1 MAPAA
6 APAAADPEGVRRGRL
21 GFLEAPT
28 RFLLFTGKGGVGKT
42 SLGCASAVVLADR
55 GARVL
60 LVSTDPASNL
70 DEVLGVKLSGQPR
83 PVPGVPRLDAF
94 NIDPE
99 AAAKAY
105 RERAVGPYR
114 SVLPEAAVVQMEEQ
128 LSGACTVE
136 IAAFDEFAR
145 LLGDSSVAGYDH
157 VILDTAPTGH
167 TLRLLALPSAW
178 EGFLGANQTGSTCIG
193 PLSALGGQ
201 RALYVC
207 AVAALEDQ
215 ALTTVVLVTRPET
228 SAIAEA
234 ERTSHELLALR
245 IPGQRL
251 VVNGVF
257 HPSGPGDPLASAY
270 AIQCEQALAALPEGL
285 RAFPREEVPLVA
297 YDLVG
302 VDALRSFASG
312 APASSAHD
320 EGASMPLPTLPAQG
334 LDSLVDELV
343 ASGHGLV
350 MVMGKGGV
358 GKTTVAAAIAVELA
372 RRGQKVHLTTTDPA
386 AHVVAAIGVG
396 VDGLRVSR
404 IDPVAA
410 TDAYVAHALETSGAG
425 LDAGARALLEEDLRS
440 PCTQEIAV
448 FQAFSRTVA
457 EAKRGFVVLD
467 TAPTGHTLLL
477 LDATGSY
484 HRDVMRN
491 AEKAKGPVHLIT
503 PLMRLQDPAYT
514 KVLVVALPET
524 TPVQEAERLQ
534 ADLRRAGIEPWV
546 WILNRSLAA
555 ANPTDPV
562 LRARALL
569 ELVHIEHVR
578 SEVARRVTVLPW
590 VAEPPIGPDG
600 LHALAS
606 GTTITMETA
615 CQNLAS

>member
-1 MAPAA
+1 MDRAA
-6 APAAADPEGVRRGRL
+6 AERADTRSERL
-21 GFLEAPT
+21 GFLESPT

-42 SLGCASAVVLADR
+42 SLACASAVTLADR

-70 DEVLGVKLSGQPR
+70 DEVLGVRLSGEPR
-83 PVPGVPRLDAF
+83 PVPGVPRLHAF
-94 NIDPE
+94 NIDPD

-114 SVLPEAAVVQMEEQ
+114 SLLPEAAVVQMEEQ

-145 LLGDSSVAGYDH
+145 LLGDSDAAAYDH

-178 EGFLGANQTGSTCIG
+178 EGFLGTNQTGSTCIG

-201 RALYVC
+201 RALYAS
-207 AVAALEDQ
+207 AVAALED
-215 ALTTVVLVTRPET
+215 ATRTSVILVTRPES

-234 ERTSHELLALR
+234 ERTSRELLALR
-245 IPGQRL
+245 ITGQRL

-257 HPSGPGDPLASAY
+257 RPSAGGDPLASAY
-270 AIQCEQALAALPEGL
+270 AEQGERALEELPESLRGL
-285 RAFPREEVPLVA
+285 LLDEVPLVGH
-297 YDLVG
+297 DLVG
-302 VDALRSFASG
+302 VDALRMLASG
-312 APASSAHD
+312 VPASSVGVEESFH
-320 EGASMPLPTLPAQG
+320 SLPAQG
-334 LDSLVDELV
+334 LMGLVDELV
-343 ASGHGLV
+343 ESGHGLV

-358 GKTTVAAAIAVELA
+358 GKTTVAAAVAVELT
-372 RRGQKVHLTTTDPA
+372 RRGRKVHLTTTDPA
-386 AHVVAAIGVG
+386 AHVLSTVGDG

-404 IDPVAA
+404 IDPVTA
-410 TDAYVAHALETSGAG
+410 TEAYVAHVLETSGAG
-425 LDAGARALLEEDLRS
+425 LDANAHALLEEDLRS

-448 FQAFSRTVA
+448 FRAFSRTVA

-484 HRDVMRN
+484 HRDVMRT
-491 AEKAKGPVHLIT
+491 ASKGPGRVVT
-503 PLMRLQDPAYT
+503 PLMRVQDPAYT

-524 TPVQEAERLQ
+524 TPISEAERLQ
-534 ADLRRAGIEPWV
+534 ADLRRARIEPWAWV
-546 WILNRSLAA
+546 LNRSLAA
-555 ANPTDPV
+555 AVPTDPV
-562 LRARALL
+562 LRARAAL
-569 ELVHIEHVR
+569 ELAHVER
-578 SEVARRVTVLPW
+578 VRREISARVTVLPW
-590 VAEPPIGPDG
+590 LAEPPVGPDR

-606 GTTITMETA
+606 GAAHPIESVFGA
-615 CQNLAS
+615 VSPASTGGQL

>member
-1 MAPAA
+1 M
-6 APAAADPEGVRRGRL
+6 RKGRL
-21 GFLEAPT
+21 GFLESST

-42 SLGCASAVVLADR
+42 SLACASAVALADR

-70 DEVLGVKLSGQPR
+70 DEVLGVRLSGEPLE
-83 PVPGVPRLDAF
+83 VPGVPRLHAF

-99 AAAKAY
+99 TAAKAY
-105 RERAVGPYR
+105 RERVVGPYR
-114 SVLPEAAVVQMEEQ
+114 TLLPETAVAQMEEQ

-145 LLGDSSVAGYDH
+145 LLADTGAAAYDH

-178 EGFLGANQTGSTCIG
+178 EGFLATNQTGTTCIG

-201 RALYVC
+201 RALYAS
-207 AVAALEDQ
+207 AVAALED
-215 ALTTVVLVTRPET
+215 ATLATVVLVTRPET

-234 ERTSHELLALR
+234 ERTSGELLALR
-245 IPGQRL
+245 IAGQRL

-257 HPSGPGDPLASAY
+257 RPSAGGDPLASAY
-270 AIQCEQALAALPEGL
+270 ADQSARALESLPESL
-285 RAFPREEVPLVA
+285 RAFPRDEVPLVGH
-297 YDLVG
+297 DLVG

-312 APASSAHD
+312 VPPASDPGAAASA
-320 EGASMPLPTLPAQG
+320 SLPPLPG
-334 LDSLVDELV
+334 LGLASLVDELV

-358 GKTTVAAAIAVELA
+358 GKTTVAAAVAVQLA
-372 RRGQKVHLTTTDPA
+372 RRGQKAHLTTTDPA
-386 AHVVAAIGVG
+386 AHVLATVGDG

-404 IDPVAA
+404 IDPIAA
-410 TDAYVAHALETSGAG
+410 TNAYVAHVLETSGAG
-425 LDAGARALLEEDLRS
+425 LDADARALLEEDLRS

-484 HRDVMRN
+484 HRDIMRT
-491 AEKAKGPVHLIT
+491 AAKGPGRVVT

-514 KVLVVALPET
+514 RVLVVALPET
-524 TPVQEAERLQ
+524 TPVQEAEHLQ
-534 ADLRRAGIEPWV
+534 SDLRRAGIEPWAWV
-546 WILNRSLAA
+546 LNRSLAA
-555 ANPTDPV
+555 AGPTDPV
-562 LRARALL
+562 LSARAAL
-569 ELVHIEHVR
+569 ELAHVER
-578 SEVARRVTVLPW
+578 VRRDLSPRVTVLPW
-590 VAEPPIGPDG
+590 LAEPPIGPERLAG
-600 LHALAS
+600 LANRNLPSKEAECPSLAS
-606 GTTITMETA
+606 
-615 CQNLAS
+615 

>member
-1 MAPAA
+1 MA
-6 APAAADPEGVRRGRL
+6 DRGGTSPERL
-21 GFLEAPT
+21 RFLETPA

-42 SLGCASAVVLADR
+42 SLACASAVALADR

-70 DEVLGVKLSGQPR
+70 DEVLGVRLSGEPR
-83 PVPGVPRLDAF
+83 PVPGVPRLHAL

-114 SVLPEAAVVQMEEQ
+114 SVLPDAAVAQMEEQ

-145 LLGDSSVAGYDH
+145 LLGDSDAAAYDH

-178 EGFLGANQTGSTCIG
+178 EGFLGTNQTGSTCIG
-193 PLSALGGQ
+193 PLAALGGQ
-201 RALYVC
+201 RALYAS
-207 AVAALEDQ
+207 AVAALEDE
-215 ALTTVVLVTRPET
+215 TRTSVVLVTRPET

-234 ERTSHELLALR
+234 ERTSRELLALR
-245 IPGQRL
+245 IAGQLL

-257 HPSGPGDPLASAY
+257 RPSAASDPLAFAY
-270 AIQCEQALAALPEGL
+270 AEQSTRALENLPEGL
-285 RAFPREEVPLVA
+285 CGLPREEMPLVG

-302 VDALRSFASG
+302 VDALRSLASG
-312 APASSAHD
+312 VPAVSVHD
-320 EGASMPLPTLPAQG
+320 EGASTSLPALPAQG
-334 LDSLVDELV
+334 LTSLVDDLIE
-343 ASGHGLV
+343 SGHGLL

-358 GKTTVAAAIAVELA
+358 GKTTVAAAVAVELA
-372 RRGQKVHLTTTDPA
+372 RCGQKVHLTTTDPA
-386 AHVVAAIGVG
+386 AHVLSAVG
-396 VDGLRVSR
+396 DGEDGLQVSR
-404 IDPVAA
+404 IDPAAA
-410 TDAYVAHALETSGAG
+410 TDAYVAHVLETSGAS
-425 LDAGARALLEEDLRS
+425 LDADARALLEEDLRS

-448 FQAFSRTVA
+448 FQAFSRMVA

-491 AEKAKGPVHLIT
+491 AAKGPGRVVT

-524 TPVQEAERLQ
+524 TPISEAERLQ
-534 ADLRRAGIEPWV
+534 ADLRRAGIEPWAWV
-546 WILNRSLAA
+546 LNRSLAA
-555 ANPTDPV
+555 ADPSDPV
-562 LRARALL
+562 LRARAVL
-569 ELVHIEHVR
+569 ELAHIGRVR
-578 SEVARRVTVLPW
+578 RETGSRVTVLPW
-590 VAEPPIGPDG
+590 LAEPPVGPDR

-606 GTTITMETA
+606 GAARPNESVPGAVSPVSIGGG
-615 CQNLAS
+615 L

>member
-1 MAPAA
+1 V
-6 APAAADPEGVRRGRL
+6 ADFGRTRSGRL

-42 SLGCASAVVLADR
+42 SLACASAVALADR

-70 DEVLGVKLSGQPR
+70 DEVLGVGLSGVPR
-83 PVPGVPRLDAF
+83 EVPGVPRLHAF

-99 AAAKAY
+99 TSAKAY
-105 RERAVGPYR
+105 RERVVGSYR
-114 SVLPEAAVVQMEEQ
+114 TLLPEAAVAQMEEQ

-145 LLGDSSVAGYDH
+145 LLADSGAAAYDH

-178 EGFLGANQTGSTCIG
+178 EGFLATNQTGTTCIG
-193 PLSALGGQ
+193 PLSVLGGP
-201 RALYVC
+201 RALYAS
-207 AVAALEDQ
+207 AVAALED
-215 ALTTVVLVTRPET
+215 ASLATVVLVTRPET

-234 ERTSHELLALR
+234 ERTSGELLALR
-245 IPGQRL
+245 ITGQRL

-257 HPSGPGDPLASAY
+257 RPSAGGDPLASAY
-270 AIQCEQALAALPEGL
+270 AAQSAWALEALPESL
-285 RAFPREEVPLVA
+285 RAFPYDEVPLVGH
-297 YDLVG
+297 DLVG
-302 VDALRSFASG
+302 VEALRSFASG
-312 APASSAHD
+312 VPPASVPGAGESA
-320 EGASMPLPTLPAQG
+320 SPPPLPSQG
-334 LDSLVDELV
+334 LASLVDELV

-358 GKTTVAAAIAVELA
+358 GKTTVAAAVAVELA
-372 RRGQKVHLTTTDPA
+372 RRGMKVHLTTTDPA
-386 AHVVAAIGVG
+386 AHVLATIGDG
-396 VDGLRVSR
+396 LEGLRVSR

-410 TDAYVAHALETSGAG
+410 TDAYVAHVLETSGAG
-425 LDAGARALLEEDLRS
+425 LDAAARALLEEDLRS

-484 HRDVMRN
+484 HRDVMRT
-491 AEKAKGPVHLIT
+491 AAKGPGRVVT

-514 KVLVVALPET
+514 RVLVVALPET

-534 ADLRRAGIEPWV
+534 ADLRRAGIEPWAWV
-546 WILNRSLAA
+546 LNRSLAA
-555 ANPTDPV
+555 AAPTDPV
-562 LRARALL
+562 LSARAAL
-569 ELVHIEHVR
+569 ELAHVER
-578 SEVARRVTVLPW
+578 VRRDLSRRVTVLPW
-590 VAEPPIGPDG
+590 LVEPPIGPERLSG
-600 LHALAS
+600 LAS
-606 GTTITMETA
+606 SANPSKEEQ
-615 CQNLAS
+615 CPSLAS

>member
-1 MAPAA
+1 MADVLAQVSA
-6 APAAADPEGVRRGRL
+6 GLRL
-21 GFLEAPT
+21 LEAPT

-42 SLGCASAVVLADR
+42 SLACAVAVTLADR
-55 GARVL
+55 GSRVL

-70 DEVLGVKLSGQPR
+70 DEVLGVRLSGEPR
-83 PVPGVPRLDAF
+83 AVPGVPGLHAF

-99 AAAKAY
+99 AAAKEY
-105 RERAVGPYR
+105 RERAVGPFR
-114 SVLPEAAVVQMEEQ
+114 SVLPADAVARMEEE

-136 IAAFDEFAR
+136 IAAFDRFAR
-145 LLGDSSVAGYDH
+145 LLGDPAAAAAYDH

-178 EGFLGANQTGSTCIG
+178 DGFLRTNQTGASCIG
-193 PLSALGGQ
+193 PLSALGEQ
-201 RALYVC
+201 RALYAA
-207 AVAALEDQ
+207 AVAALEDGSR
-215 ALTTVVLVTRPET
+215 TSVVLVTRPES

-234 ERTSHELLALR
+234 ARTAAELLGLR
-245 IPGQRL
+245 IAGLRL

-257 HPSGPGDPLASAY
+257 RPAGERDALASA
-270 AIQCEQALAALPEGL
+270 LARQGASSLDALPVEL
-285 RAFPREEVPLVA
+285 RDLPREEMPLVG

-302 VDALRSFASG
+302 PDALRRFASG
-312 APASSAHD
+312 AATPAGPDGPRAFVPASLRDSGLSA
-320 EGASMPLPTLPAQG
+320 
-334 LDSLVDELV
+334 LVDSIAAE
-343 ASGHGLV
+343 GHGLV

-358 GKTTVAAAIAVELA
+358 GKTTVAAAVAVELA
-372 RRGQKVHLTTTDPA
+372 RRGLKVHLSTTDPA
-386 AHVVAAIGVG
+386 AHVLSTVAEA

-410 TDAYVAHALETSGAG
+410 TDAYVAHVLETSGAG

-457 EAKRGFVVLD
+457 EARRGFVVLD

-491 AEKAKGPVHLIT
+491 AAKGPGRVVT

-514 KVLVVALPET
+514 KVLLVALPET
-524 TPVQEAERLQ
+524 TPVSEAERLQ
-534 ADLRRAGIEPWV
+534 ADLRRAGIEPWAWV
-546 WILNRSLAA
+546 LNRSLAA
-555 ANPTDPV
+555 ADPSDPV
-562 LRARALL
+562 LRARAAL
-569 ELVHIEHVR
+569 ELAHIERVR
-578 SEVARRVTVLPW
+578 REIAPRVTVLPW
-590 VAEPPIGPDG
+590 VAEPPVGPDR

-606 GTTITMETA
+606 GTAPSKENA
-615 CQNLAS
+615 CPSLAS

>member
-1 MAPAA
+1 M
-6 APAAADPEGVRRGRL
+6 APAAADPVSTGPGRF
-21 GFLEAPT
+21 GFLAAPT

-42 SLGCASAVVLADR
+42 SLACASAVALADR

-70 DEVLGVKLSGQPR
+70 DEVLGVRLSGEPR
-83 PVPGVPRLDAF
+83 EVPGVPRLHAF

-99 AAAKAY
+99 TAAKAY
-105 RERAVGPYR
+105 RERVVGPYR
-114 SVLPEAAVVQMEEQ
+114 TLLPEAAVAQMEEQ

-145 LLGDSSVAGYDH
+145 LLADSGAASYDH

-178 EGFLGANQTGSTCIG
+178 EGFLSTNQTGTTCIG

-201 RALYVC
+201 RALYAS
-207 AVAALEDQ
+207 AVAALED
-215 ALTTVVLVTRPET
+215 ATLATVVLVTRPET

-234 ERTSHELLALR
+234 ERTSRELLALR
-245 IPGQRL
+245 ITGQRL

-257 HPSGPGDPLASAY
+257 RPSASDDPLATAY
-270 AIQCEQALAALPEGL
+270 AVQSARALEALPESL
-285 RAFPREEVPLVA
+285 RNFPRDEVPLVGH
-297 YDLVG
+297 DLVG
-302 VDALRSFASG
+302 AGALRSFASG
-312 APASSAHD
+312 VPPASVPGAEASA
-320 EGASMPLPTLPAQG
+320 SLPPLPG
-334 LDSLVDELV
+334 LGLAGLVDDLV

-358 GKTTVAAAIAVELA
+358 GKTTVAAAVAVELA

-386 AHVVAAIGVG
+386 AHVLSTVG
-396 VDGLRVSR
+396 DGLDGLRVSR

-410 TDAYVAHALETSGAG
+410 TDAYVAHVLETSGAG

-484 HRDVMRN
+484 HRDVLRT
-491 AEKAKGPVHLIT
+491 AAKGPGRVVT

-514 KVLVVALPET
+514 RVLVVALPET
-524 TPVQEAERLQ
+524 TPVQEAEHLQ
-534 ADLRRAGIEPWV
+534 ADLRRAGIEPWAWV
-546 WILNRSLAA
+546 LNRSLAA
-555 ANPTDPV
+555 AAPTDPV
-562 LRARALL
+562 LSARAAL
-569 ELVHIEHVR
+569 ELVHVERVR
-578 SEVARRVTVLPW
+578 RDLSPRLTVLPW
-590 VAEPPIGPDG
+590 LAEPPIGPER
-600 LHALAS
+600 LADLA
-606 GTTITMETA
+606 TR
-615 CQNLAS
+615 NLLSKEAECPSPAS